1 MSVKLPTAPRW
12 IGGLT
17 KKSLFSPLKKF
28 KKFFNKGTYNKK
40 KTSYFDDR
48 CAFLQSSTMDPA
60 WPVICCKLK
69 LKIRLFHSLF
79 CCKRQTVPFLFF
91 LFFFFSAVGKIG
103 KYVQFSLSIYISP
116 PLQAGVSLSYPS
128 SSCPGSNPAELGGS
142 YGVAGV
148 NVGTTIVLAGK
159 DFFLPFSLGYS
170 KLESLR

>member
-40 KTSYFDDR
+40 KTSYLMIGVFPY
-48 CAFLQSSTMDPA
+48 SSTMDPA

-69 LKIRLFHSLF
+69 LKITLFHSLF

-91 LFFFFSAVGKIG
+91 FFFFFFSAVGKIG

-116 PLQAGVSLSYPS
+116 PLQARVSLSYPS

-159 DFFLPFSLGYS
+159 DFVLPFSLGYS
-170 KLESLR
+170 KLEPLR

>member
-40 KTSYFDDR
+40 KTSY
-48 CAFLQSSTMDPA
+48 LMIGVLPYSSTMDPA

-69 LKIRLFHSLF
+69 LKITLFYRLF

-91 LFFFFSAVGKIG
+91 LFFFHFFSGGKNWEIRAVFLINLHQPTTSSEGLIKLPVKLLPRLQPSRARRFIWSGWGECWNDHCSCGKG
-103 KYVQFSLSIYISP
+103 FR
-116 PLQAGVSLSYPS
+116 S
-128 SSCPGSNPAELGGS
+128 S
-142 YGVAGV
+142 V
-148 NVGTTIVLAGK
+148 
-159 DFFLPFSLGYS
+159 
-170 KLESLR
+170 

>member
-1 MSVKLPTAPRW
+1 M
-12 IGGLT
+12 IGV
-17 KKSLFSPLKKF
+17 FP
-28 KKFFNKGTYNKK
+28 Y
-40 KTSYFDDR
+40 
-48 CAFLQSSTMDPA
+48 SSTMDPA

-69 LKIRLFHSLF
+69 LKITLFYRLF

-91 LFFFFSAVGKIG
+91 FFFFFSAVGKIG

-116 PLQAGVSLSYPS
+116 PLQASVSLSYPS

-159 DFFLPFSLGYS
+159 DFVLPFSLGYS
-170 KLESLR
+170 KLEPLRQLLKIKVL